1 MEESSVLRRQRILKN
16 PQNIFIDSVELLVS
30 QTHSIRD
37 IQLIHY
43 KTFW

>member
-1 MEESSVLRRQRILKN
+1 MEESSVLRRQRTLKN

-30 QTHSIRD
+30 QTHSIQG